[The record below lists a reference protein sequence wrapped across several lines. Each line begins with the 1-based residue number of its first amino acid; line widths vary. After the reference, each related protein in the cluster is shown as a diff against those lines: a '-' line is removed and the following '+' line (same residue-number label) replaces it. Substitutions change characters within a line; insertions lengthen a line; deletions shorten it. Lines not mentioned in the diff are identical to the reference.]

1 MQNPNS
7 QIDTK
12 EYVENTDKI
21 WTTKYNHQKRPDPQS
36 RTKYV
41 IPRDRLVARRGRQF
55 TTDTSIANLNSQLA
69 IQEETKKSNNSEFKT
84 TTQKPAPKTKY
95 MYKE

>member
-12 EYVENTDKI
+12 EYVENTDKV

-36 RTKYV
+36 RTRYV
-41 IPRDRLVARRGRQF
+41 IPRDKLVVRRGRQF
-55 TTDTSIANLNSQLA
+55 TTDTSLANLNSQLV
-69 IQEETKKSNNSEFKT
+69 IQEESKQSSNTEFQT
-84 TTQKPAPKTKY
+84 TPPKTKTKY
-95 MYKE
+95 LYKE